1 MKNRHFFWAM
11 LRFRP
16 WISLS
21 GAFLFTMVR
30 VCETAPG
37 LIAQAFFDRLQAH
50 ALKNTELV
58 WFIALL
64 LLAVAGRS
72 MFLFGSQIGALPFR
86 ATLLQKNLFA
96 HILKLPGAS
105 ALPTSSGDVINRLRD
120 DVDASLDVLDGNLV
134 SYGVFVVIAL
144 VIMCRINAL
153 LTLAVC
159 LPMVAIIVMMR
170 LVGRYIKQRRE
181 QSRKGTADVSGF
193 LGELFGAVQAVQVA
207 GAEESMLDYLDHLSS
222 IRVRM
227 TMRDSLLNR
236 ITQAAFENT
245 AAMGTGLILLL
256 AGQSMRNGSFTVGD
270 FALFVY
276 YLGWIT
282 ECTTYLGT
290 VFTRYQQAS
299 VSLAR
304 LVSLLQG
311 APAQVLVQ
319 PGPLYLRGP
328 LPTVANVPSIGAQRL
343 NRLEVNCLHYR
354 YPGTEHGIK
363 DISFSLR
370 RGSFTVITGQIGSG
384 NTTLLRV
391 LLGLLPKDSGDIFW
405 NKCPVEHPDTF
416 FLPPRSAYTPQ
427 APRLFSESLRE
438 NILFGLPE
446 DDGLKRALDLAVLEA
461 DLINMPQGLSTV
473 VGPRGMR
480 LSGGQVQR
488 VAAARMFVRPAELLV
503 VDDLSS
509 ALDVETEALL
519 WQRLRTQREVTVLA
533 VSHCRSVLRQADHVI
548 VLKEGM
554 IEAQGTLDQ
563 VLETSIQMRQ
573 LWEETKG
580 FVI

>member
-1 MKNRHFFWAM
+1 MKNRQFFWAM

-16 WISLS
+16 WIFLS
-21 GAFLFTMVR
+21 GIFFFTLVR
-30 VCETAPG
+30 VCETVPG
-37 LIAQAFFDRLQAH
+37 LIAQVFFDRLQAH

-58 WFIALL
+58 WFITLL
-64 LLAVAGRS
+64 LLSVAGRS
-72 MFLFGSQIGALPFR
+72 MFLFCSQIGELPFR

-96 HILKLPGAS
+96 HILKLPGAA
-105 ALPTSSGDVINRLRD
+105 ALLTSSGDVINRLRD
-120 DVDASLDVLDGNLV
+120 DVDASLELLDGRII

-144 VIMCRINAL
+144 VIMCRINVL

-159 LPMVAIIVMMR
+159 LPMVTIIVTMR
-170 LVGRYIKQRRE
+170 LVGTYVKQRRE

-207 GAEESMLDYLDHLSS
+207 GTEESMLDYLDHLSS
-222 IRVRM
+222 IRMRM

-245 AAMGTGLILLL
+245 VTIGTGLILLL

-276 YLGWIT
+276 YIGWIT
-282 ECTTYLGT
+282 EFTTYLGT
-290 VFTRYQQAS
+290 VFTRYQQAG

-304 LVSLLQG
+304 LVALLQG
-311 APAQVLVQ
+311 ASAHVLVQ
-319 PGPLYLRGP
+319 PGPLYLCGP
-328 LPTVANVPSIGAQRL
+328 SPIVADVPSIGAQWL
-343 NRLEVNCLHYR
+343 NRLEVNSLHYC
-354 YPGTEHGIK
+354 YPGTEQGIK
-363 DISFSLR
+363 AISFSLR
-370 RGSFTVITGQIGSG
+370 RGSFTVITGQVGSG
-384 NTTLLRV
+384 KTTLLRV
-391 LLGLLPKDSGDIFW
+391 LLGLLPKDSGNIVW
-405 NKCPVEHPDTF
+405 NEDVVEHPDTF
-416 FLPPRSAYTPQ
+416 FLPPHSAYTPQ

-446 DDGLKRALDLAVLEA
+446 DDRLKRALDLAVLGA
-461 DLINMPQGLSTV
+461 DLLSMPQGLDTV

-519 WQRLRTQREVTVLA
+519 WQRLGIQKEATVLA
-533 VSHCRSVLRQADHVI
+533 VSHHRSVLHQADHII
-548 VLKEGM
+548 VLNEGM
-554 IEAQGTLDQ
+554 IEAQGRLDQ
-563 VLETSIQMRQ
+563 VLEASAFMRQ
-573 LWEETKG
+573 LWEEDVPG
-580 FVI
+580 